1 VIDIDVTIKALGA
14 KGDGVAEAQ
23 GGAIF
28 VPFAAPGDLVKLR
41 LSKSKDGSR
50 RGKILSITEPGPDRH
65 PAECKHFTQCGG
77 CSVQHLTPTAYQAWK
92 HDIVCQ
98 AFERQKL
105 DVSVIADLVAG
116 SAGSRRR
123 ARFSARR
130 LAGGAILG
138 FLEMGSHR
146 IVDLNE
152 CPILHSDIISIV
164 PPLRELLDELLKVRD
179 TAEIAVTRADTGL
192 DITLLMAG
200 ETDLEVREYLTV
212 FAETNDVARISWQPS
227 QSKAGESA
235 EPIVARRAVAM
246 NFGDIQTEIPPDAF
260 IQSTSWGEQTLR
272 EHVVAAVGGAAKV
285 VELFAGCGAFTLPII
300 QSGSHV
306 IAIDMAQDH
315 LEALSRAARSNGLGE
330 RLNVEARNLDR
341 RPLAG
346 PELDDVD
353 VVVLD
358 PPRAGASSQAGL
370 LAQSAIPIIVYISCN
385 PQSFIR
391 DARKLIDG
399 GYRLESV
406 VPIDQFLW
414 SPHIELVS
422 VFRRQ

>member
-1 VIDIDVTIKALGA
+1 MTDIEVRIKALGA
-14 KGDGVAEAQ
+14 KGDGVAEAY

-50 RGKILSITEPGPDRH
+50 RGKILLITEPGNDRH
-65 PAECKHFTQCGG
+65 PAACMHFTQCGG
-77 CSVQHLTPTAYQAWK
+77 CSVQHLSPTAYQAWK
-92 HDIVCQ
+92 RDIVCQ
-98 AFERQKL
+98 ALERQNL

-130 LAGGAILG
+130 LAGGTILG
-138 FLEMGSHR
+138 FLEMSSHR

-152 CPILHSDIISIV
+152 CPVLHSDIISVV
-164 PPLRELLDELLKVRD
+164 PPLRELLDGLLDVRG
-179 TAEIAVTRADTGL
+179 TAEIAVTRADSGL
-192 DITLLMAG
+192 DITLLMAE
-200 ETDLEVREYLTV
+200 ETDLKVRENLAV
-212 FAETNDVARISWQPS
+212 FAETNDVARISWKPL
-227 QSKAGESA
+227 QSKAGDSA

-246 NFGDIQTEIPPDAF
+246 KFGDVQTEIPPDAF
-260 IQSTSWGEQTLR
+260 IQPTSWGEQTLR

-285 VELFAGCGAFTLPII
+285 VELYAGCGAFTLPIA
-300 QSGSHV
+300 QSGSQIFAV
-306 IAIDMAQDH
+306 DMAQDH
-315 LEALSRAARSNGLGE
+315 LEGLSRAARSNALGE
-330 RLNVEARNLDR
+330 RVTVEARNLDR

-346 PELDDVD
+346 PELDAVD

-358 PPRAGASSQAGL
+358 PPRAGASSQVDL
-370 LAQSAIPIIVYISCN
+370 LAQSAIPVVVYVSCN
-385 PQSFIR
+385 PQSFAR
-391 DARKLIDG
+391 DARKFIDG

-422 VFRRQ
+422 VFRRP

>member
-1 VIDIDVTIKALGA
+1 VTDIDVTIKALGA

-41 LSKSKDGSR
+41 LSKSKDGTR

-65 PAECKHFTQCGG
+65 LAACKHFTQCGG
-77 CSVQHLTPTAYQAWK
+77 CSVQQLSPMAYQAWK
-92 HDIVCQ
+92 RDIVCQ
-98 AFERQKL
+98 AFERQNL
-105 DVSVIADLVAG
+105 DISVVADLIAG
-116 SAGSRRR
+116 SPGSRRR

-130 LAGGAILG
+130 LAGGTILG
-138 FLEMGSHR
+138 FFEMGSHR

-152 CPILHSDIISIV
+152 CPVLHSDIISIV
-164 PPLRELLDELLKVRD
+164 PPLRELLDGLLDIRG

-192 DITLLMAG
+192 DITLLMTG
-200 ETDLEVREYLTV
+200 ETDLTVRENLAK
-212 FAETNDVARISWQPS
+212 FAETNDVARISWKPL

-246 NFGDIQTEIPPDAF
+246 IFGDVQTEIPPDAF

-272 EHVVAAVGGAAKV
+272 EYVVAAVNGAPKV

-315 LEALSRAARSNGLGE
+315 LEALSHAARSNGLGE

-358 PPRAGASSQAGL
+358 PPRAGASAQAGL
-370 LAQSAIPIIVYISCN
+370 LAQSPIPVVVYVSCN
-385 PQSFIR
+385 PQSFAR

-399 GYRLESV
+399 GYRLETV

-422 VFRRQ
+422 VFKRP